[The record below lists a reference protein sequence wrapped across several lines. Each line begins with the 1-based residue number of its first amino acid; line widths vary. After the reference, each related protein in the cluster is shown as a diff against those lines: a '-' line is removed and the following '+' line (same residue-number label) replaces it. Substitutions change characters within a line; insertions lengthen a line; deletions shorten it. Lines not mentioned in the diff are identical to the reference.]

1 MLAKYNTADRRLKSG
16 EFIFRSHFK
25 PLDIL
30 NTLTKAPPAE
40 SLKITIP
47 EGFNRWQIADRLAQN
62 GWNRKLVLRLI
73 EEKKLEGKLF
83 PDTYSVT
90 PTMTETQILAVMH
103 ERFKSVWKTVNTAS
117 SHRPKLSED
126 ELITL
131 ASLVEKETVQPK
143 EAPIIARVFLNRL
156 QKGMKLQSD
165 PTYVYTK
172 DRYGKKPTKTDRLA
186 KDNPYNTD
194 VIKGLPPGPIANPG
208 RIALSAAM
216 NPSGL
221 PKASSWLYFVAKRDG
236 TGEHYF
242 SKTYTEHRK
251 AIKRYLK

>member
-1 MLAKYNTADRRLKSG
+1 
-16 EFIFRSHFK
+16 
-25 PLDIL
+25 
-30 NTLTKAPPAE
+30 
-40 SLKITIP
+40 
-47 EGFNRWQIADRLAQN
+47 IADRLAKN
-62 GWNRKLVLRLI
+62 GWNRKLALRLI

-90 PTMTETQILAVMH
+90 PAMTETEILTLMH
-103 ERFKSVWKTVNTAS
+103 ERFKSVWKHIKSAS
-117 SHRPKLSED
+117 SQKPKLSEH

-156 QKGMKLQSD
+156 EKDMKLQSD

-172 DRYGKKPTKTDRLA
+172 ERYGKKPTKTDRLT

-208 RIALSAAM
+208 RTALLAAM
-216 NPSGL
+216 NPSAL

-242 SKTYTEHRK
+242 SRTYKEHRK